1 MGMRDGLG
9 AMPLYVNIHRIYNE
23 LAEAGVAAGAPLTP
37 EQLFPFDQIHYHGT
51 DAVKHAAEKLA
62 LTPES
67 RVLEIGSGLGGP
79 ARFLAHTVGCHVTA
93 LDIQDEMH
101 TIASDLTA
109 RAGLA
114 DKVTHVLGDALTYP
128 FEDASFDAVVSWLVI
143 HQIPD
148 RPLLFQRLR
157 QALRAGGS
165 LYIEDFYVRAPFKG
179 NDVGDVQRM
188 LYGLTMTGVEEY
200 QREVEAAG
208 FTVVEMSEMS
218 APWSAFVAERAAGWK
233 AAADRHVRVHGIETY
248 ARLEGFFTAVRRL
261 FERGSLGG
269 LRLLA
274 QAAEPEPAAD
284 PAPAT

>member
-1 MGMRDGLG
+1 MGARDGLG
-9 AMPLYVNIHRIYNE
+9 AMPLYVNLHRIYNE

-51 DAVKHAAEKLA
+51 DAVTHAAETLQ
-62 LTPES
+62 LTSES

-101 TIASDLTA
+101 TIASDLTR

-114 DKVTHVLGDALTYP
+114 GTVTHVLGDALSYP
-128 FEDASFDAVVSWLVI
+128 FPDPSFDAVVSWLAI
-143 HQIPD
+143 HHIPD
-148 RPLLFQRLR
+148 RPRLLERLR
-157 QALRAGGS
+157 QALRPGGW
-165 LYIEDFYVRAPFKG
+165 LYVEDLYARAPFKG
-179 NDVGDVQRM
+179 DDVADVKHV
-188 LYGLTMTGVEEY
+188 LYGVTMTGVEEY
-200 QREVEAAG
+200 QREVNAAG

-218 APWSAFVAERAAGWK
+218 GPWGAFCAERAAAWK

-248 ARLEGFFTAVRRL
+248 ATLEGFFTTVQRL

-274 QAAEPEPAAD
+274 QVPKETKTTE
-284 PAPAT
+284 